1 MAGRELEREADGGR
15 TSMAE
20 KENPQEPN
28 EDCAFAW
35 DEASQ
40 LYFHARTG
48 FYHDPD
54 AGWYYS
60 SKDGLYYKFED
71 GNYVPLK
78 HEAVDERDGG
88 GINEIFPQDES
99 HSRKGCDGEGNPSL
113 IEGVE
118 VEGCHREETVVNEAT
133 PASAKREVDSVG
145 DRSAELQGECSFIW
159 DETSQLYFDARSG
172 FYHDPN
178 TGWYYSS
185 RDGIYYKFQNGNY
198 VPLKSD
204 LVDKGDVG
212 GTCINSL
219 QNESHSHTCHG
230 RTNNYSS
237 ILRHE
242 SEACQQ
248 EDTIADEA
256 SSDNEGTVHHASEDP
271 QPPSEWLEDTLIE
284 LYLAGY
290 SNPAIDA
297 GGESGDAMTPPEACD
312 GNDFRLS
319 SPETND
325 AYELEEG
332 EWIPEDLPNP
342 SVSNEDALNQVLLQD
357 EEKWQ
362 AQYGQVIQSREEPA
376 LEFPVV
382 DLWDWAVVTGS
393 GKDGKSQVV
402 RLIGRLVKRSA
413 KLHPSMPAGGGFLK
427 TAPICQVRFDLV
439 RVRTGKIYKLRSPSA
454 SYLASVTSY
463 DSSNPTKDWGF
474 PELVAGGEPVSLS
487 KSTKSSE
494 SKRVADMEPD
504 ELLASQKCQ
513 HIGPGYKDRAAA
525 RRMLHHGYGVGPG
538 QKNLPSCGDDVGSSG
553 TSVSTEE
560 AAAEALNMSFGAG
573 SFARKVLESMGWKEG
588 EGLGR
593 TVKGSVEPVQAV
605 GNVGSAGLGWPQ
617 SRTKHQ

>member
-1 MAGRELEREADGGR
+1 MADEESSQEL
-15 TSMAE
+15 
-20 KENPQEPN
+20 N
-28 EDCAFAW
+28 EDCSFVW

-48 FYHDPD
+48 FYHDPN

-60 SKDGLYYKFED
+60 TKDGLYYKFED
-71 GNYVPLK
+71 GNYVPLN
-78 HEAVDERDGG
+78 HDAVDERDGG
-88 GINEIFPQDES
+88 GTREISMQDES
-99 HSRKGCDGEGNPSL
+99 HLHKGFDGEGICSL
-113 IEGVE
+113 NEGVE
-118 VEGCHREETVVNEAT
+118 VEGCQQEQTVVNEAT
-133 PASAKREVDSVG
+133 PASGKRKVDSMAG
-145 DRSAELQGECSFIW
+145 RSADLPEEWSFIW
-159 DETSQLYFDARSG
+159 DETLQLYFDARSG

-178 TGWYYSS
+178 AGWYYSS
-185 RDGIYYKFQNGNY
+185 RDGVYYKFQNGHY

-212 GTCINSL
+212 GTCVNSL
-219 QNESHSHTCHG
+219 QNESQSHTCHG
-230 RTNNYSS
+230 MNNNYSS

-242 SEACQQ
+242 SDACQQ
-248 EDTIADEA
+248 EETIADEA
-256 SSDNEGTVHHASEDP
+256 SSDNEGAVHHASEDA

-290 SNPAIDA
+290 SNQTIDA

-312 GNDFRLS
+312 RNDFRLS
-319 SPETND
+319 SPGTND

-332 EWIPEDLPNP
+332 EWIPEDLPVP
-342 SVSNEDALNQVLLQD
+342 SVSNEDALNQALLQD

-382 DLWDWAVVTGS
+382 DLWDWEVVRGS

-402 RLIGRLVKRSA
+402 RLVGRLVKRSA

-454 SYLASVTSY
+454 SYLATVTSY

-474 PELVAGGEPVSLS
+474 PELVAGEESVSLS
-487 KSTKSSE
+487 KATKYSE
-494 SKRVADMEPD
+494 SKKATDVEPD
-504 ELLASQKCQ
+504 ELLASQKQ
-513 HIGPGYKDRAAA
+513 IGPGYKDRAAA

-538 QKNLPSCGDDVGSSG
+538 QKNLPSRGDDVGSSG

-605 GNVGSAGLGWPQ
+605 GNVGSTGLGWPQ
-617 SRTKHQ
+617 SRTKRQ

>member
-1 MAGRELEREADGGR
+1 
-15 TSMAE
+15 MAE
-20 KENPQEPN
+20 EKKENSQELN
-28 EDCAFAW
+28 EDCSFVW
-35 DEASQ
+35 DEASR
-40 LYFHARTG
+40 LYFHPRTG
-48 FYHDPD
+48 FYHDPN

-78 HEAVDERDGG
+78 HEAVDVDGRDGG
-88 GINEIFPQDES
+88 GTHEIFLQDES
-99 HSRKGCDGEGNPSL
+99 HSHKGCDGEGNCSL
-113 IEGVE
+113 IEGVK
-118 VEGCHREETVVNEAT
+118 VEGCQQEQTIVNKAT
-133 PASAKREVDSVG
+133 PASAKREVDPKVG
-145 DRSAELQGECSFIW
+145 RSADLQEECSFIW

-178 TGWYYSS
+178 AGWYYSG
-185 RDGIYYKFQNGNY
+185 RDGIYYNFENGNY

-212 GTCINSL
+212 GSSVSSL
-219 QNESHSHTCHG
+219 QNKSHSHSHHG
-230 RTNNYSS
+230 RNNNHSS

-248 EDTIADEA
+248 EETIADEA
-256 SSDNEGTVHHASEDP
+256 SSDNDSAVHHASEDP

-290 SNPAIDA
+290 SNQATDA
-297 GGESGDAMTPPEACD
+297 GGESGYAMTPPEACD
-312 GNDFRLS
+312 GNDFTLS
-319 SPETND
+319 SPDTNG

-332 EWIPEDLPNP
+332 EWIPEDFPIP
-342 SVSNEDALNQVLLQD
+342 SVSNEDALNQDLLQD
-357 EEKWQ
+357 EEKWL
-362 AQYGQVIQSREEPA
+362 AQYGQVIQSKEEPV

-382 DLWDWAVVTGS
+382 DLWDWAVVRGS

-402 RLIGRLVKRSA
+402 RLVGRLVKRSA
-413 KLHPSMPAGGGFLK
+413 KLHPSMPTGGGFLK

-474 PELVAGGEPVSLS
+474 PELVAGGESVSLS
-487 KSTKSSE
+487 KSTKNSE
-494 SKRVADMEPD
+494 LKRVADMEPD
-504 ELLASQKCQ
+504 ELLASQKY
-513 HIGPGYKDRAAA
+513 IGPGYKDRAAA
-525 RRMLHHGYGVGPG
+525 RRMLYNGYGVGPG
-538 QKNLPSCGDDVGSSG
+538 QKNLPSRGDDVGSSG

-617 SRTKHQ
+617 SSRTKRQ

>member
-1 MAGRELEREADGGR
+1 MADEESSQEL
-15 TSMAE
+15 
-20 KENPQEPN
+20 N
-28 EDCAFAW
+28 EDCSFVW

-48 FYHDPD
+48 FYHDPN

-60 SKDGLYYKFED
+60 TKDGLYYKFED
-71 GNYVPLK
+71 GNYVPLN
-78 HEAVDERDGG
+78 HDAVYVDERDGG
-88 GINEIFPQDES
+88 GTREISMQDES
-99 HSRKGCDGEGNPSL
+99 HLHKGFDGEGICSL
-113 IEGVE
+113 NEGVE
-118 VEGCHREETVVNEAT
+118 VEGCQQEQTVVNEAT
-133 PASAKREVDSVG
+133 PASGKRKVDSMAG
-145 DRSAELQGECSFIW
+145 RSADLPEEWSFIW
-159 DETSQLYFDARSG
+159 DETLQLYFDARSG

-178 TGWYYSS
+178 AGWYYSS
-185 RDGIYYKFQNGNY
+185 RDGVYYKFQNGHY

-212 GTCINSL
+212 GTCVNSL
-219 QNESHSHTCHG
+219 QNESQSHTCHG
-230 RTNNYSS
+230 MNNNYSS

-242 SEACQQ
+242 SDACQQ
-248 EDTIADEA
+248 EETIADEA
-256 SSDNEGTVHHASEDP
+256 SSDNEGAVHHASEDA

-290 SNPAIDA
+290 SNQTIDA

-312 GNDFRLS
+312 RNDFRLS
-319 SPETND
+319 SPGTND

-332 EWIPEDLPNP
+332 EWIPEDLPVP
-342 SVSNEDALNQVLLQD
+342 SVSNEDALNQALLQD

-382 DLWDWAVVTGS
+382 DLWDWEVVRGS

-402 RLIGRLVKRSA
+402 RLVGRLVKRSA

-427 TAPICQVRFDLV
+427 TAPICQVRFDL
-439 RVRTGKIYKLRSPSA
+439 
-454 SYLASVTSY
+454 
-463 DSSNPTKDWGF
+463 
-474 PELVAGGEPVSLS
+474 
-487 KSTKSSE
+487 
-494 SKRVADMEPD
+494 
-504 ELLASQKCQ
+504 Q
-513 HIGPGYKDRAAA
+513 IGPGYKDRAAA

-538 QKNLPSCGDDVGSSG
+538 QKNLPSRGDDVGSSG

-605 GNVGSAGLGWPQ
+605 GNVGSTGLGWPQ
-617 SRTKHQ
+617 SRTKRQ